1 MIWLDAARV
10 AAIVAVVLLH
20 VSASVVTQAPL
31 GSTVWWVG
39 NGYDAL
45 VRWCV
50 PVFVM
55 VSGALLLDARKT
67 ESLATFYRKR
77 AARIALPLLFWSVVY
92 VLWNYRHAWDQ
103 LRPADVLHSVARG
116 WPHYHLWFL
125 YMLLCLYLFT
135 PFLRIVAW
143 HTSRRDLWWLVGALF
158 VLAGVNEWHR
168 VATSGGA
175 GLFINRFLSY
185 LPYFF
190 CGYLL
195 RTAHREVPLPWLV
208 AVFAFSVTATEVGCF
223 WVGRTHGLDKG
234 LYFYGYLS
242 ATVIPMSLS
251 AMLMFKRCAWEG
263 ACARRAQRLSQL
275 TLGAYLVHP
284 ILLELLR
291 SIVLQPEQGGVL
303 WSVPGLALV
312 VFAGSLGV
320 AWMFQRMPLLNR
332 MI

>member
-125 YMLLCLYLFT
+125 
-135 PFLRIVAW
+135 
-143 HTSRRDLWWLVGALF
+143 
-158 VLAGVNEWHR
+158 
-168 VATSGGA
+168 
-175 GLFINRFLSY
+175 
-185 LPYFF
+185 
-190 CGYLL
+190 
-195 RTAHREVPLPWLV
+195 
-208 AVFAFSVTATEVGCF
+208 
-223 WVGRTHGLDKG
+223 
-234 LYFYGYLS
+234 
-242 ATVIPMSLS
+242 
-251 AMLMFKRCAWEG
+251 
-263 ACARRAQRLSQL
+263 
-275 TLGAYLVHP
+275 
-284 ILLELLR
+284 
-291 SIVLQPEQGGVL
+291 
-303 WSVPGLALV
+303 
-312 VFAGSLGV
+312 
-320 AWMFQRMPLLNR
+320 
-332 MI
+332 